1 MFDEAVT
8 KDGSGGGTTT
18 LSFEVSNVI
27 GTKAFAVS
35 EVDATLPAEVVAR
48 GLAEEMALPQ
58 NVPWQLRD
66 DDSAEFLD
74 GAREIGSQVESGA
87 HLSLTPKAHLG

>member
-1 MFDEAVT
+1 MFEEDSS
-8 KDGSGGGTTT
+8 SGGTAT
-18 LSFEVSNVI
+18 LSFEVSNVT

-35 EVDATLPAEVVAR
+35 GVDAAMPTEAVAR
-48 GLAEEMALPQ
+48 GLAEELALPR
-58 NVPWQLRD
+58 NVPWQLRN

-74 GAREIGSQVESGA
+74 GAKEIGAQIEPGA

>member
-1 MFDEAVT
+1 MFDGNSRKNVSEA
-8 KDGSGGGTTT
+8 GLAT
-18 LSFEVSNVI
+18 LSFEVSNVT

-35 EVDATLPAEVVAR
+35 GVDGTLPAGIIAK
-48 GLAEEMALPQ
+48 GLAEELALPQ

-74 GAREIGSQVESGA
+74 GTKEIGSQVQSGA